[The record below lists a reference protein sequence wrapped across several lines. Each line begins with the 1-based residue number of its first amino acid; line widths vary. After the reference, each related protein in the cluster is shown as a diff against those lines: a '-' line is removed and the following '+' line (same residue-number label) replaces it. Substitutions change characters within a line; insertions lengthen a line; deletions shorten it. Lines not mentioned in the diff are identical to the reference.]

1 MQDEYIGIYIHTH
14 THTHI
19 HVNSHREK
27 VRVRVRV
34 RVRVMGS
41 SPVCTFV
48 VVLSVREEIIIIITM
63 MI

>member
-34 RVRVMGS
+34 RVMGS

-48 VVLSVREEIIIIITM
+48 GVLSVREEIIIIITM